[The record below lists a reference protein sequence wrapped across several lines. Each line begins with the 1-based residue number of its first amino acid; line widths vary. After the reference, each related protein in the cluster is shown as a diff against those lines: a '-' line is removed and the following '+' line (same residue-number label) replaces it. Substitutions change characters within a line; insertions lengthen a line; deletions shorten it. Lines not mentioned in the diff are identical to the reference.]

1 MGLEIQHPFTEIS
14 DESPVGRRHKKLVR
28 RQALLCPRGGWTA
41 RAQGDD
47 NRNGT

>member
-1 MGLEIQHPFTEIS
+1 MGLEIHHPFTDFS
-14 DESPVGRRHKKLVR
+14 AMNPQLDDNKKLVR

-47 NRNGT
+47 NKNGT